1 MLDTAFWCHINT
13 IVFTVL
19 AIDAFL
25 LFCFF
30 VVFVLSYCYL
40 SSLISQVKT
49 NTPNQVV
56 RCCDK
61 SGENAEDLMDEI
73 RRLYMNNQLLMQ
85 EIEELKTQLL
95 KITLKYQ
102 IQKRKQENFKEQ
114 NNVIRE
120 IAIVKP
126 FK

>member
-1 MLDTAFWCHINT
+1 M
-13 IVFTVL
+13 
-19 AIDAFL
+19 
-25 LFCFF
+25 
-30 VVFVLSYCYL
+30 FVLSYCYL

-56 RCCDK
+56 RRCNK

-126 FK
+126 LNKSQAQRAKQPNEQNYEMSLNEWVGGRK

>member
-1 MLDTAFWCHINT
+1 
-13 IVFTVL
+13 
-19 AIDAFL
+19 
-25 LFCFF
+25 
-30 VVFVLSYCYL
+30 
-40 SSLISQVKT
+40 
-49 NTPNQVV
+49 
-56 RCCDK
+56 
-61 SGENAEDLMDEI
+61 MDEI